1 MDTGHPHP
9 VHQGHQ
15 GQPGQPGQVNADGTL
30 DMELNLHDFGE
41 GIGVDM
47 RDFPSHSGDE
57 GDEAMATGMV
67 GTLDEAQNGARVH
80 PSCEFTANAQSVR
93 RR

>member
-9 VHQGHQ
+9 AHQ

-57 GDEAMATGMV
+57 GDEAMVTGMV

-80 PSCEFTANAQSVR
+80 PSCQFAATVESLHAR
-93 RR
+93 